1 MLEIKKNLE
10 GFYSFKEGVDKVT
23 NTCEICLSNLN
34 EKSEDGP
41 VLKLNVN
48 HNETKIGLYL
58 IHTKCFVSYLKSLN
72 ENQNKKWFENFVLPN
87 RSRCDI
93 LEEWKSLIN
102 QNTDFDI
109 LKANEGLQDLNLST
123 LKERLDPILLKDYSN
138 NALKKNTVKKK
149 KTSSSPS
156 PSAPPQPIDSTTEL
170 RKKWADC
177 LEDIFSFSNKYV
189 LTMNPSS
196 LEHIKPLIIR
206 LTLFFDTV
214 SFAWTGCPKDPFEEK
229 LKSYLTSPSIEKLNL
244 IFKELNKDE
253 RDLVKDELKLT
264 NQENNLN
271 NQIML
276 KIRMRKACLKHSHA
290 RLNEFKQKF
299 VVLRLLLRKTK
310 MTKEI
315 CDVINDKML
324 KYCNVISFFYSMRGE
339 KKPYIFPKCKHP
351 PNRCLVMITTIGNHI
366 YLLG

>member
-1 MLEIKKNLE
+1 MLEIKNLK
-10 GFYSFKEGVDKVT
+10 GFYSFKEGDDEVT

-34 EKSEDGP
+34 EKSEYGP

-48 HNETKIGLYL
+48 HNEKKIGLYL
-58 IHTKCFVSYLKSLN
+58 IHTKCFVSYLKSLY
-72 ENQNKKWFENFVLPN
+72 EYENKKWFENFVLPN

-109 LKANEGLQDLNLST
+109 LKANESLQDLNLST

-138 NALKKNTVKKK
+138 KAFKKRE
-149 KTSSSPS
+149 TSSS

-170 RKKWADC
+170 RRKWADC

-189 LTMNPSS
+189 LRMNPSS

-214 SFAWTGCPKDPFEEK
+214 SFAWTGCSKDPFEEK

-253 RDLVKDELKLT
+253 RALVKDELKLT
-264 NQENNLN
+264 NEENNLN

-276 KIRMRKACLKHSHA
+276 KIRMRKACFKHSHA

-299 VVLRLLLRKTK
+299 VGLRLLLRKTK
-310 MTKEI
+310 MTEEI

-339 KKPYIFPKCKHP
+339 KKPYFFPKCKHR
-351 PNRCLVMITTIGNHI
+351 PNRCLVMITTIGHHI